1 MQWLCLVGHGS
12 RKART
17 IAAVGAK
24 LLSCQRVLNT
34 WRIARPVDPPPPE
47 PGSPRPVPPTPRD
60 RPPSHDSGKDARRGF
75 MIRLMLVLLALAA
88 SPSTPEGRG
97 WATEAHSLP
106 MRFEWRQEGPVE

>member
-34 WRIARPVDPPPPE
+34 WRIARPVDPPPPNRVRR
-47 PGSPRPVPPTPRD
+47 GRS
-60 RPPSHDSGKDARRGF
+60 RPPHGTGRRRMTAAKMRGEDS
-75 MIRLMLVLLALAA
+75 
-88 SPSTPEGRG
+88 
-97 WATEAHSLP
+97 
-106 MRFEWRQEGPVE
+106 